1 MAKIDDVAKLAGVST
16 ATVSAVINGLET
28 VKPRTKRRV
37 LAAVQ
42 KLNYQPNLYARSL
55 ARGRSRMLGVIVST
69 LDNRFFAEIAQVAET
84 AALAHGYQV
93 LISSTQYSLERL
105 RSAVRQMIG
114 MRVDGLVIMT
124 NEFDPDV
131 LEMLR
136 SRKVPVVFEDVGTV
150 DPTTSNMRVD
160 YEGGIHRAMRT
171 LVEMGHKRI
180 LFVQSHL
187 DVAEWNQ
194 LLSIRLRAEAFRDA
208 ARQFPEVEAAF
219 LDAPGVPFEAGQA
232 AAAEALNRFE
242 FSGVIANCDPI
253 ALGLLRGFRRAGLR
267 VPSDVSIIGFDD
279 SPECEYTEPQLT
291 SVRIPRDL
299 IGRSAVETLRR
310 MIESGQAGC
319 EIRIPTE
326 LVMRESV
333 ARPRVREAVAA
344 R

>member
-1 MAKIDDVAKLAGVST
+1 MAKIGDVAKLAGVST
-16 ATVSAVINGLET
+16 ATVSAVINGVDT
-28 VKPRTKRRV
+28 VKPKTKRRV
-37 LAAVQ
+37 QAAVE

-55 ARGRSRMLGVIVST
+55 ARGRSGMLGVIVSA
-69 LDNRFFAEIAQVAET
+69 LDNRFFAEIAQIAET
-84 AALAHGYQV
+84 NALENGYQV
-93 LISSTQYSLERL
+93 LIASTQYSMDRL

-114 MRVDGLVIMT
+114 MRVDGLIIMT
-124 NEFDPDV
+124 SEFDPDV

-136 SRKVPVVFEDVGTV
+136 ARKVPVVFEDVGTV

-160 YEGGIHRAMRT
+160 YEGGIQRALRT
-171 LVEMGHKRI
+171 LVEMGHTRI

-194 LLSIRLRAEAFRDA
+194 MLSIRLRAEAFRDA
-208 ARQFPEVEAAF
+208 ARQFPEVEASF
-219 LDAPGVPFEAGQA
+219 LDAPGVLFEAGQV
-232 AAAEALNRFE
+232 AAAEALNRFQ
-242 FSGVIANCDPI
+242 FTGVIANCDPI
-253 ALGLLRGFRRAGLR
+253 ALGLLHGFRRAGLA
-267 VPSDVSIIGFDD
+267 VPADVSIIGFDD

-299 IGRSAVETLRR
+299 IGRAAVETLRR
-310 MIESGQAGC
+310 MIENGQPGC

-333 ARPRVREAVAA
+333 ARPRVREVTFA

>member
-1 MAKIDDVAKLAGVST
+1 MAKIGDVAKLAGVST
-16 ATVSAVINGLET
+16 ATVSAVINGVDT
-28 VKPRTKRRV
+28 VKPKTKRRV
-37 LAAVQ
+37 LAAVE

-55 ARGRSRMLGVIVST
+55 ARGRSRMLGVIVSA
-69 LDNRFFAEIAQVAET
+69 LDNRFFAEIAQIAET
-84 AALAHGYQV
+84 NALENGYQV
-93 LISSTQYSLERL
+93 LIASTQFSMERL

-114 MRVDGLVIMT
+114 MRVDGLIIMT
-124 NEFDPDV
+124 SEFDPDV

-160 YEGGIHRAMRT
+160 YEGGIQRAMRT
-171 LVEMGHKRI
+171 LVEMGHTRI

-194 LLSIRLRAEAFRDA
+194 MLSIRLRAEAFHDA
-208 ARQFPEVEAAF
+208 ARQFPEVEASF
-219 LDAPGVPFEAGQA
+219 LDAPGVLFEAGQA
-232 AAAEALNRFE
+232 AAAEALNRFQ
-242 FSGVIANCDPI
+242 FTGVIANCDPI
-253 ALGLLRGFRRAGLR
+253 ALGLLHGFRRAGLQ
-267 VPSDVSIIGFDD
+267 VPAEVSIIGFDD

-299 IGRSAVETLRR
+299 IGRAAVETLRR
-310 MIESGQAGC
+310 MIENGQPGC

-333 ARPRVREAVAA
+333 VRPRVREEVAA